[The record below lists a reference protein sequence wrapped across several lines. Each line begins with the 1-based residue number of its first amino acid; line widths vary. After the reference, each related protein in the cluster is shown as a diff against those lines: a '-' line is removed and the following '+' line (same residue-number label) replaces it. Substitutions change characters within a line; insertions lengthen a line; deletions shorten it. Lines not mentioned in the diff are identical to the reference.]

1 MQTGGLMARQSPP
14 GTLLAERRLPPRP
27 GRMPQPP
34 PAPRAARHVVP
45 VPDLELKPVEA
56 RSPASLR
63 LLSVSILV
71 HAGLAAAVVVVPL
84 LMHDRLPAPASG
96 VRVFFVE
103 PLAIPAPPPPPAP
116 SHPPPASVAPRAQ
129 RAPPPSPALTA
140 PVGVPERVVPEEAA
154 DLAAAGGE

>member
-14 GTLLAERRLPPRP
+14 GTLLAERRLPSRP

-45 VPDLELKPVEA
+45 VPDLGLKPVEA

-63 LLSVSILV
+63 LLSVSILL

-96 VRVFFVE
+96 GRVFFVD
-103 PLAIPAPPPPPAP
+103 PLAIPAPPPPP
-116 SHPPPASVAPRAQ
+116 PPPAPRLVSASRPKGAAPGPCADGPGRGSRA
-129 RAPPPSPALTA
+129 RGA
-140 PVGVPERVVPEEAA
+140 R
-154 DLAAAGGE
+154 GGSRSRCRG